1 MNKLSAGMSGLR
13 NFMSEVWQEL
23 RKCNWPTRPELME
36 STVIVII
43 SVLIVGFYVFVCD
56 MVSQGFLNLVIR

>member
-1 MNKLSAGMSGLR
+1 MNKLSAAAGGFR

-36 STVIVII
+36 STVIVIV
-43 SVLIVGFYVFVCD
+43 SVLIVGVYVSICD
-56 MVSQGFLNLVIR
+56 VVSQGFLNLVIR